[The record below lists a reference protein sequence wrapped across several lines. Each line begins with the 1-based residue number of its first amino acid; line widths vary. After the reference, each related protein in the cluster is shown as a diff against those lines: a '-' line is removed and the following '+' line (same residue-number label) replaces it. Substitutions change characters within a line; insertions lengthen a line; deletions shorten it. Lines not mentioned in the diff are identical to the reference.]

1 VIASQIGEHH
11 DMTTI
16 LGLSGSLRAASLNTK
31 LLRAAIKLAPA
42 GTVIEEASFKDFP
55 VYDGDL
61 EAREFPAAVTALKE
75 RVIAADGLL
84 LVTPEY
90 NNGIPGAFKNAI
102 DWLSRPPADTA
113 RVFGGKVVGLIGAT
127 PGMGGTRYA
136 QAAWLP
142 ILRTLGT
149 VPYFGGRIE
158 LGSAGKVFDESGA
171 ITDPKIAELLA
182 KFVTGFAK
190 FVVEQ
195 SGPRG

>member
-1 VIASQIGEHH
+1 
-11 DMTTI
+11 MTTI
-16 LGLSGSLRAASLNTK
+16 IGLSGSLRAASFNTK

-42 GTVIEEASFKDFP
+42 GTTIEEASFKEFP

-61 EAREFPAAVTALKE
+61 EANFPAAVTALKE

-113 RVFGGKVVGLIGAT
+113 KVFGGKVVGLIGAT

-142 ILRTLGT
+142 VLRTLGT
-149 VPYFGGRIE
+149 VPYFGGRLE
-158 LGSAGKVFDESGA
+158 LGGAGKVFDDHGA
-171 ITDPKIAELLA
+171 ITDPKIAELLGKYVA
-182 KFVTGFAK
+182 GFAK
-190 FVVEQ
+190 FVAEQ